1 MARSGGLIAVFG
13 DFVAIIGEIFILAG
27 GAGRWA
33 IILWGLKTFQI
44 FPNFLNVVPQFVIY
58 HVY

>member
-27 GAGRWA
+27 GGWA
-33 IILWGLKTFQI
+33 LGYHSMGFEY
-44 FPNFLNVVPQFVIY
+44 FPNIS
-58 HVY
+58 